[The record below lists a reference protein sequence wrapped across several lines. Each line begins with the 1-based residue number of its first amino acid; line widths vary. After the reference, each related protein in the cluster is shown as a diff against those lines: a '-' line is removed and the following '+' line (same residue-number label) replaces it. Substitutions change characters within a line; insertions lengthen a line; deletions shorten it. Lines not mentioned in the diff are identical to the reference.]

1 MSQCTGIPF
10 TSLAAG
16 GLATLFM
23 SFSDKPREP
32 RAPRKAR
39 ARVSLKMQ
47 AIGFLSRREHSRQEL
62 RAKLLDSLRKRAR
75 EDAALEVASEKAAQE
90 LARALLEQPANGI
103 DDAFAPRTPGLAP
116 ASARATASA
125 TASATVSPPAPRR
138 AGASRIGALVPAD
151 DFDPGP
157 GGDVEPH
164 VASGLRPRLSPA
176 SIDRAALDTLTL
188 GNGAALPARLR
199 ARLAAAAEVR
209 ADDSPAFVT
218 STDTGTAARAG
229 VGEGEG
235 LGSDDAPAGDELERT
250 DPEAAVDQLLD
261 WLVAHQYLSET
272 RFVESRVNAR
282 SRKQGA
288 LRIKLE
294 LSRHGL
300 ALEPDQAATLRA
312 TEFARAQALW
322 QRKFGTV
329 ATEARERAKQARFL
343 ASRGFAADVVRR
355 IVGGLDED

>member
-1 MSQCTGIPF
+1 
-10 TSLAAG
+10 
-16 GLATLFM
+16 M
-23 SFSDKPREP
+23 SFPDKPREP
-32 RAPRKAR
+32 RAPRR
-39 ARVSLKMQ
+39 ARPRISLKMQ

-62 RAKLLDSLRKRAR
+62 RTKLLDSLRKRAR
-75 EDAALEVASEKAAQE
+75 EDAALETASEKAAQE
-90 LARALLEQPANGI
+90 LAQALRAQPANGI
-103 DDAFAPRTPGLAP
+103 DDAFTPRAPALAPPRARALAP
-116 ASARATASA
+116 APERG
-125 TASATVSPPAPRR
+125 R
-138 AGASRIGALVPAD
+138 AGTTRTGALLRAPAD
-151 DFDPGP
+151 DFD
-157 GGDVEPH
+157 VEPGDDLQPP
-164 VASGLRPRLSPA
+164 VASGQRTRPSSA
-176 SIDRAALDTLTL
+176 STDRAALDTLRL

-199 ARLAAAAEVR
+199 ASLAAAAEVAAADSR
-209 ADDSPAFVT
+209 APAKSVEP
-218 STDTGTAARAG
+218 GTTARAG
-229 VGEGEG
+229 AGAREGPNP
-235 LGSDDAPAGDELERT
+235 DDAPADDELERT

-261 WLVAHQYLSET
+261 WLVAHQYLSDT

-355 IVGGLDED
+355 IVGGQDED

>member
-1 MSQCTGIPF
+1 
-10 TSLAAG
+10 
-16 GLATLFM
+16 M
-23 SFSDKPREP
+23 SFPDKPREP
-32 RAPRKAR
+32 RAPRRAR

-75 EDAALEVASEKAAQE
+75 EDAALEAASEKAAQE
-90 LARALLEQPANGI
+90 LAQALLEPPANGI
-103 DDAFAPRTPGLAP
+103 DDAFAPRAPALAP
-116 ASARATASA
+116 APAGARARATAS
-125 TASATVSPPAPRR
+125 PPASPRP
-138 AGASRIGALVPAD
+138 GASRIGALAPSD

-157 GGDVEPH
+157 GGEVESRA
-164 VASGLRPRLSPA
+164 ASGLWPRPSPA

-199 ARLAAAAEVR
+199 ARLAAAADVR
-209 ADDSPAFVT
+209 AGDSLVPAT
-218 STDTGTAARAG
+218 SADQGAGTVARAG
-229 VGEGEG
+229 VGEREG
-235 LGSDDAPAGDELERT
+235 PGSDDAPADDELERS

-355 IVGGLDED
+355 IVGGQDED